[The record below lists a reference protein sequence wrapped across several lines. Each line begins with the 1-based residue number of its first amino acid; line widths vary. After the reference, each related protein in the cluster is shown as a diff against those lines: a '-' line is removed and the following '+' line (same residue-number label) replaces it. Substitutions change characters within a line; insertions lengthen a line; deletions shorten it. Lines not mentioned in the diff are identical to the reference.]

1 MTIRMQDWLTAQ
13 AEQRPE
19 CNALV
24 FCGKPTTYG
33 SLERDSNRLA
43 RALQAAG
50 CTRGDRV
57 ALLLPKSPKA
67 ILAMLGVLKA
77 DCAYVPIDTSS
88 PAARI
93 RRILDVCECRC
104 LIAARSTAGLLKTLL
119 AEDEAAKQAHLVWMD
134 RRRTDGPADLTCVDH
149 AEIFWD
155 DIESLPDAPI
165 SSGNRPEDPAHVL
178 FTSGSTGA
186 PKGVVITH
194 ANVIHFINWAASYF
208 GIRSIDRISGHPPLH
223 FDLSTFDIYGTIA
236 AGAELHLLPPEISLL
251 PHRLADYIRDSE
263 LTQWFSVPSALVPMA
278 KFDVLAEGDLPSLKR
293 LLWCGEKFPVPALR
307 YFMRRLPHVSFINLY
322 GPTEAT
328 IASSYYRVPCC
339 PEDDQQ
345 EIPIGTACDG
355 ESLFVLDEEMR
366 PPARGEI
373 GDLYIAGVGLSPGYL
388 KDPEKTAQAFRPNPF
403 GANPGERIYK
413 TGDLARVGEDGMIY
427 LVGRSDSQIKSR
439 GYRIELGEIESAIQ
453 AAARVQEAAVVAL
466 DSEGSEGVVICC
478 AYVPAP
484 GCDASATAMKKHVSR
499 LLPHYMIPARWMVLD
514 SMPHNANGKIDRVL
528 MKQRFRQASGQAAR
542 ESRATESRPQQTQS
556 GSRKAHAH
564 VQ

>member
-1 MTIRMQDWLTAQ
+1 MIARMQDWLSAQ
-13 AEQRPE
+13 GQQRPE
-19 CNALV
+19 SNALV
-24 FCGKPTTYG
+24 FRGKATAYG
-33 SLERDSNRLA
+33 SLERNSNRLA

-57 ALLLPKSPKA
+57 ALLLPKSPEA
-67 ILAMLGVLKA
+67 VLAMFGVLKA

-93 RRILDVCECRC
+93 QRILDVCECRC
-104 LIAARSTAGLLKTLL
+104 LIAGRSTAGLLNALL
-119 AEDEAAKQAHLVWMD
+119 SDDAVAAKRERIVWMD
-134 RRRTDGPADLTCVDH
+134 RRRTDGPADLTCVDD
-149 AEIFWD
+149 AEVFWD
-155 DIESLPDAPI
+155 EIESFPDAAVV
-165 SSGNRPEDPAHVL
+165 SRNRPEDPAHVL
-178 FTSGSTGA
+178 FTSGSTGV

-194 ANVIHFINWAASYF
+194 ANVIHFIRWAVSFF
-208 GIRSIDRISGHPPLH
+208 GIAPPDRISGHPPLH

-251 PHRLADYIRDSE
+251 PHRLADFIRDSE

-278 KFDVLAEGDLPSLKR
+278 KFDVLAHGGFPSLKR

-307 YFMRRLPHVSFINLY
+307 YFMRRLPHVSFVNLY
-322 GPTEAT
+322 GPTETT
-328 IASSYYRVPCC
+328 IASSYYRVPRC

-355 ESLFVLDEEMR
+355 ESLFVLDGEMQ
-366 PPARGEI
+366 PSAPSEI
-373 GDLYIAGVGLSPGYL
+373 GSLYIGGVGLSPGYL

-403 GANPGERIYK
+403 GANPGERLYK
-413 TGDLARVGEDGMIY
+413 TGDLARAGQDGMIY

-453 AAARVQEAAVVAL
+453 TAPGVQEAAVVAL
-466 DSEGSEGVVICC
+466 DSGETQGALICC

-484 GCDASATAMKKHVSR
+484 GCDASAAAMKKHASR

-514 SMPHNANGKIDRVL
+514 CMPHNANGKTDRVL
-528 MKQRFRQASGQAAR
+528 IQQLFRQESGQVAGD
-542 ESRATESRPQQTQS
+542 SRATESRPQTQS
-556 GSRKAHAH
+556 GLREAHAH